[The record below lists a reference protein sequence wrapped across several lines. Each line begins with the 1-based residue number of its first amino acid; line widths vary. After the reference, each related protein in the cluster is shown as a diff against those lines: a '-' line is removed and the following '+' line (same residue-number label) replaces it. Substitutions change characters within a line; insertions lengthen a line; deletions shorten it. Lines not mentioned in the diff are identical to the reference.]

1 MKPISVSTICTKSRV
16 KEFLVTKRTLELFH
30 DCRWSVVCD
39 EFTSNYFDSHENFTP
54 VKIVN
59 MEGRHYNSSESSA
72 NDFFELV
79 KNKMVAMRSGIALH
93 GYSLF
98 LDTDL
103 IFVSPLDDCF
113 FNFLNDDSKTLF
125 LTSHCHTE
133 EHSDNRERYGTY
145 NVGMLASKTIDFAD
159 KWIEETERLN
169 CKYGLEQKPVT
180 TIANEMMDQVTV
192 ADSNYNYGWWRS
204 VISDDHSRLTSD
216 NGKLCLDGK
225 EIINIHAHTDPQNS
239 RGPYEINFLN
249 ETFRKMSDSDKYGEV
264 FDIIREVYGM

>member
-1 MKPISVSTICTKSRV
+1 MRFRSGLLPVVR
-16 KEFLVTKRTLELFH
+16 ELF
-30 DCRWSVVCD
+30 
-39 EFTSNYFDSHENFTP
+39 
-54 VKIVN
+54 
-59 MEGRHYNSSESSA
+59 
-72 NDFFELV
+72 
-79 KNKMVAMRSGIALH
+79 
-93 GYSLF
+93 
-98 LDTDL
+98 
-103 IFVSPLDDCF
+103 DDCF
-113 FNFLNDDSKTLF
+113 FDFLKDDSKTLF

-133 EHSDNRERYGTY
+133 EHSDNRETYGTY
-145 NVGMLASKTIDFAD
+145 NVGMLASKTIDFTD

-249 ETFRKMSDSDKYGEV
+249 ETFRKMTDSDKYGEV